1 MVLMVRLFWVFFFLG
16 FGLAVSAQDDPVLMR
31 INGKE
36 VLRSEFERSYN
47 KGGTSVGAGRKA
59 LDAYVN
65 KFIDFR
71 LKIEAASSKENL
83 LLRISSAIESKRAQP
98 AARASSGIC
107 GFNRMWRVLIRSPR
121 FSIN

>member
-47 KGGTSVGAGRKA
+47 KAVPLSVQAGRHW
-59 LDAYVN
+59 
-65 KFIDFR
+65 
-71 LKIEAASSKENL
+71 
-83 LLRISSAIESKRAQP
+83 
-98 AARASSGIC
+98 
-107 GFNRMWRVLIRSPR
+107 MHM
-121 FSIN
+121 

>member
-59 LDAYVN
+59 LDVYVN
-65 KFIDFR
+65 KFIDFMP
-71 LKIEAASSKENL
+71 ENSKPIIDTPLHPFKVESL
-83 LLRISSAIESKRAQP
+83 DRI
-98 AARASSGIC
+98 
-107 GFNRMWRVLIRSPR
+107 
-121 FSIN
+121 

>member
-47 KGGTSVGAGRKA
+47 
-59 LDAYVN
+59 
-65 KFIDFR
+65 
-71 LKIEAASSKENL
+71 
-83 LLRISSAIESKRAQP
+83 
-98 AARASSGIC
+98 
-107 GFNRMWRVLIRSPR
+107 
-121 FSIN
+121 

>member
-1 MVLMVRLFWVFFFLG
+1 MVLMVRLFLLFFFLG
-16 FGLAVSAQDDPVLMR
+16 LGLAVSAQDDPVLMR

-71 LKIEAASSKENL
+71 LKIELPKLRDWILPVSSRRSRMSIAA
-83 LLRISSAIESKRAQP
+83 
-98 AARASSGIC
+98 
-107 GFNRMWRVLIRSPR
+107 V
-121 FSIN
+121 

>member
-71 LKIEAASSKENL
+71 LKIEAAEVAGLDNPARTPAGFHLVIILPCL
-83 LLRISSAIESKRAQP
+83 LLCRLL
-98 AARASSGIC
+98 IC
-107 GFNRMWRVLIRSPR
+107 QV
-121 FSIN
+121 